1 MQGIGVLHEDSIS
14 KVEAM
19 VYLVISPNDGPE
31 HRTYCDEDLQAIGGV
46 HALECSLERESYWF
60 AYLGQIFGRRDS
72 DGDTFSDAEFARLAE
87 PEEWALKT
95 GRLNPAFDRSD
106 IEKRV
111 FREVFRA
118 VEHELDSWKQRDGV
132 TVDAYA
138 LKELKIAPSR
148 LVALTN
154 GLVALQRVHELVEV
168 TVVKFWYDPQYQAKP
183 MPLDLVLA
191 EFSFRVP
198 IQIEWAPGEGLLSV
212 KLMAGAS
219 C

>member
-1 MQGIGVLHEDSIS
+1 
-14 KVEAM
+14 
-19 VYLVISPNDGPE
+19 
-31 HRTYCDEDLQAIGGV
+31 
-46 HALECSLERESYWF
+46 
-60 AYLGQIFGRRDS
+60 
-72 DGDTFSDAEFARLAE
+72 
-87 PEEWALKT
+87 
-95 GRLNPAFDRSD
+95 
-106 IEKRV
+106 
-111 FREVFRA
+111 
-118 VEHELDSWKQRDGV
+118 VEHELDSWKLRDGV

-168 TVVKFWYDPQYQAKP
+168 TVVKFWYDPRYQAKP

-198 IQIEWAPGEGLLSV
+198 IQIGWASGEAMLSV
-212 KLMAGAS
+212 KVLPGAS